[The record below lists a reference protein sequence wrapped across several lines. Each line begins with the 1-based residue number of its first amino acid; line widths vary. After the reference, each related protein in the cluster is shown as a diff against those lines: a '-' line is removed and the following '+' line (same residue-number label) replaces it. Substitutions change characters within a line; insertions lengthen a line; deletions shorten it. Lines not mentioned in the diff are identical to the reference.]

1 MINGRLYERM
11 LKVKIGIIGAMDEE
25 IKLLKENI
33 SIREE
38 VVKATIS
45 FYVGTLHDKEVVVCK
60 SGVGKV
66 NAAITTQ
73 LLIDHFSVTNI
84 IFTGVAG
91 AVDPKLNIGD
101 IVISIDAIQHD
112 IDASPLGFKKGEVP
126 MFDYSSTFRADE
138 KLITLAERAASA
150 LPTVNVMKGTIL
162 SGDQFIADQ
171 EKVAQ
176 LEKSFGGACVEME
189 GAAVAHVAMLNET
202 PFVIIRS
209 MSDKA
214 NGEAN
219 VNFTEF
225 TKLASER
232 SFSIVNSIVENI

>member
-1 MINGRLYERM
+1 MM
-11 LKVKIGIIGAMDEE
+11 KIGIIGAMDEE

-33 SIREE
+33 EVKEE
-38 VVKATIS
+38 VVKATIT
-45 FYVGTLHDKEVVVCK
+45 FYVGQLHGKEVVVCK

-73 LLIDHFSVTNI
+73 LLINDFSVTNI
-84 IFTGVAG
+84 LFTGVAG

-101 IVISIDAIQHD
+101 IVISKNALQHD
-112 IDASPLGFKKGEVP
+112 LDASALGFKKGEVP
-126 MFDYSSTFRADE
+126 MFNYPSLFPADE
-138 KLITLAERAASA
+138 ALVQLAEKGAKK
-150 LPTVNVMKGTIL
+150 LDNINVVKGTIL
-162 SGDQFIADQ
+162 SGDQFIADH

-176 LEKSFGGACVEME
+176 LGELFGGSCVEME
-189 GAAVAHVAMLNET
+189 GAAVAHVAMLNKI

-232 SFSIVNSIVENI
+232 SFSIVHSIVENI